1 MKKKCTLIFLIIFL
15 LYTELFSSGMN
26 GKIYS
31 TTNMKSIF
39 DNYENSNVEIT
50 YKPEYNSEYWNFIE
64 DKYQK
69 CYYQEIVN
77 ADFSESNKKNV
88 CVFKDDDIDR
98 YSEKAVH
105 KAFQFARLDHPE
117 LELLNMDYNIH
128 SIGTKKNCIY
138 KILSYSSDDYSEY
151 QRKLNE
157 VNVEIKDLV
166 DEVNNTESII
176 KKHRLIYDWL
186 TSNVKYCRSGNES
199 KFIIYL
205 YDEYTLGS
213 LKTDSTQNIYGAIVE
228 KKAICDGISDAYK
241 YICNQCGLE
250 CIIVNGYVMS
260 DDEKDYHSWNLVK
273 VYDSWY
279 LVDATWGIG
288 KNSTENFL
296 VGDLKNDERKPIN
309 FGYTLS
315 SYEDE
320 YNIVTIAGDNG
331 KKVMTKEGIEL
342 DLLSEDYRIGIGGEG
357 RLAIYFTAS
366 GVKKKYEDPI
376 FKEDF
381 FVQTNA
387 EILTVEYFDDKGSLL
402 KVLPGDDSTIY
413 FISSIDGRKVDTV
426 RVTFK
431 VNNEEYE
438 VRLMKR

>member
-1 MKKKCTLIFLIIFL
+1 
-15 LYTELFSSGMN
+15 MN
-26 GKIYS
+26 
-31 TTNMKSIF
+31 
-39 DNYENSNVEIT
+39 
-50 YKPEYNSEYWNFIE
+50 
-64 DKYQK
+64 
-69 CYYQEIVN
+69 
-77 ADFSESNKKNV
+77 
-88 CVFKDDDIDR
+88 
-98 YSEKAVH
+98 
-105 KAFQFARLDHPE
+105 
-117 LELLNMDYNIH
+117 YNIH

-176 KKHRLIYDWL
+176 NKHRLIYDWI

-260 DDEKDYHSWNLVK
+260 DNKKDYHSWNLVK

-288 KNSTENFL
+288 KKTTDNFL
-296 VGDLKNDERKPIN
+296 VGDLNRDCRKPVN

-315 SYEDE
+315 SYEND
-320 YNIVTIAGDNG
+320 YNFVTIAGDNG
-331 KKVMTKEGIEL
+331 KKVMTEEGIEL

-357 RLAIYFTAS
+357 RLAIYFAAD
-366 GVKKKYEDPI
+366 GVRKRVENPL
-376 FKEDF
+376 FTEDF
-381 FVQTNA
+381 FVRTNA
-387 EILTVEYFDDKGSLL
+387 EILSVEYFDNNGSLL
-402 KVLPGDDSTIY
+402 KVLPGDDSTIN

-438 VRLMKR
+438 VRLIKK

>member
-15 LYTELFSSGMN
+15 LYTATFSSLTN
-26 GKIYS
+26 TEVYATTYKKFKIDICENE
-31 TTNMKSIF
+31 NM
-39 DNYENSNVEIT
+39 DIT
-50 YKPEYNSEYWNFIE
+50 YKSEYDSEYWNFIE

-88 CVFKDDDIDR
+88 CVFKDDDLNK
-98 YSEKAVH
+98 YSIKAVH

-117 LELLNMDYNIH
+117 LELLNMNYNIH

-176 KKHRLIYDWL
+176 NKHRLIYDWI

-260 DDEKDYHSWNLVK
+260 DNEKDYHSWNLVK

-357 RLAIYFTAS
+357 RLAIYFAAD
-366 GVKKKYEDPI
+366 GVRKRVENPL
-376 FKEDF
+376 FTEDF
-381 FVQTNA
+381 FVKTNA
-387 EILTVEYFDDKGSLL
+387 EILSVEYFDKNGSLL
-402 KVLPGDDSTIY
+402 NVLPGDDSTIN

-438 VRLMKR
+438 VRLIKK